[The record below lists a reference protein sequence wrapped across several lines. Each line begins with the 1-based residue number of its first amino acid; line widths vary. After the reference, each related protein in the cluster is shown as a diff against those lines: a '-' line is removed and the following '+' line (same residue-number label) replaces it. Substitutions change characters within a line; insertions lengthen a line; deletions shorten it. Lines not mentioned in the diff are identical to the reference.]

1 VNAELIN
8 RRKVALGLA
17 GASLAGCATTP
28 PLLINFADLPPPLAK
43 SGDEDTARAAAG
55 ADLAGRLTVPVLI
68 EGRGP
73 YPFVVDTGANRTVV
87 SQELAGELGLIDA
100 GPADIHG
107 IAGIEPSRTVIIRR
121 IEIDTV
127 SAANLRAPTLPASR
141 LGAAG
146 LLGVDMMIGRL
157 VTLDFRRGELRIAR
171 SRGDPTPSAFNMR
184 QASTGSQRQV
194 AAARGVVASAR
205 YRFGQLVIVG
215 ADVQG
220 RRIMAFLDSGSQSTV
235 GNLALRDRMN
245 ASGRDLR
252 GPRYDVRLLSA
263 TGQTASGEYGV
274 LPLLRLGGLDISG
287 LGAVFS
293 DLHVFDLWDLSREPS
308 VLIGIDVMRQFDAI
322 ELDYG
327 GRRIVFYPGVERL
340 GRGGRP

>member
-1 VNAELIN
+1 MVVNAGLID
-8 RRKVALGLA
+8 RRNFALGVA
-17 GASLAGCATTP
+17 GSSLVGCATTP
-28 PLLINFADLPPPLAK
+28 PLLINLADLPPP
-43 SGDEDTARAAAG
+43 ARAGVDDIARAGTG

-73 YPFVVDTGANRTVV
+73 YSFVVDTGANRTVI
-87 SQELAGELGLIDA
+87 SEEIADELQLVDA
-100 GPADIHG
+100 GPADVHG
-107 IAGIEPSRTVIIRR
+107 IAGVEPTRTVIIQRL
-121 IEIDTV
+121 EIDTV
-127 SAANLRAPTLPASR
+127 VATHIRAPTLPASR

-157 VTLDFRRGELRIAR
+157 VTLDFRRGELRIER
-171 SRGDPTPSAFNMR
+171 SRGDAAPSSFNMR
-184 QASTGSQRQV
+184 QSATGLQRRV
-194 AAARGVVASAR
+194 AGARGVAAPAR

-252 GPRYDVRLLSA
+252 GPRYDVSLLSA

-293 DLHVFDLWDLSREPS
+293 DLHVFDLWGLSKEPS
-308 VLIGIDVMRQFDAI
+308 VLIGVDVLRQFDAI

-327 GRRIVFYPGVERL
+327 GRRIVFYPSTASA
-340 GRGGRP
+340 GRR